1 MIKVTTHSG
10 TIYIIDENNK
20 RIKRV
25 PRPGTSFDSILRGM
39 INVGEWQPFTSINT
53 FGIGGVLYV
62 TYPNEQTWTRSTLIT
77 EIEYEYEENGE
88 NT

>member
-1 MIKVTTHSG
+1 MIKVTTQSG
-10 TIYIIDENNK
+10 TVYIIDEDNN

-25 PRPGTSFDSILRGM
+25 PRPGTSFESILRGM
-39 INVGEWQPFTSINT
+39 INVGEWQPFTSIDT
-53 FGIGGVLYV
+53 FGIDGSLHVI
-62 TYPNEQTWTRSTLIT
+62 YPNEQRWTRSTLIT